1 MSENTPTPEE
11 LVEEISLT
19 VEDASVIPVP
29 IDPTLSNEGE
39 AADAAATGKAIAGVL
54 DSLKVNEKTATAS
67 GAYKVITVYGT
78 DILVSDATGAQT
90 ITQALEASASS
101 TASSIMYDSENL
113 ISVADAL
120 DDIYEDMDTELS
132 EEEIDAIIEEV
143 FTEESDE

>member
-39 AADAAATGKAIAGVL
+39 AADAAATGTAIAGVL
-54 DSLKVNEKTATAS
+54 GNLRVNAKAPSSNA
-67 GAYKVITVYGT
+67 ITLYGT

-101 TASSIMYDSENL
+101 TASDIMYDSEHL

-132 EEEIDAIIEEV
+132 EEQIDAILEEV
-143 FTEESDE
+143 FAEEGDE